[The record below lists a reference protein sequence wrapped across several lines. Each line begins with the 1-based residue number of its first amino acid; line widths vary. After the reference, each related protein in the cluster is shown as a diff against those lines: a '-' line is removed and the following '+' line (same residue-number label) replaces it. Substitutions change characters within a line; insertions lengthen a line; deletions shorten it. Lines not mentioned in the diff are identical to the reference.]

1 MQSIEAGFRDKFKIR
16 FNKLRGDMTQAEF
29 AEFLGISRP
38 TVGFYENGSRI
49 PDAFTLR
56 KIATKCG
63 VPADYLLGIT
73 DALITDNTQVNKDLG
88 LSDEAISALKFLKKK
103 ADESTENRVWD
114 WHLQVVNH
122 IIAYGGKRV
131 ISPIVSYISMA
142 LKQAKSLKEGNAV
155 CWESL
160 GQPSTFEDLQSVLT
174 EVSKENHL
182 FDPNDIFFS
191 ELQFA
196 EWKLYKDQRV
206 FTEKVVAKIYN
217 SQWEEMNHGERNKD

>member
-1 MQSIEAGFRDKFKIR
+1 MPSIEADFKEKFKAN

-29 AEFLGISRP
+29 AKFLGISRP
-38 TVGFYENGSRI
+38 TVGFYENGARI
-49 PDAFTLR
+49 PDALTLR
-56 KIATKCG
+56 KIASKCN
-63 VPADYLLGIT
+63 VPADYLLGIVESK
-73 DALITDNTQVNKDLG
+73 IQDNTQTYKELG
-88 LSDEAISALKFLKKK
+88 LSDEAIGALKFLKKK
-103 ADESTENRVWD
+103 ADESTDNRVWD
-114 WHLQVVNH
+114 WHLQVLNH

-142 LKQAKSLKEGNAV
+142 LKQAKNLKEGNAV

-217 SQWEEMNHGERNKD
+217 SEWEEMNHGERSED